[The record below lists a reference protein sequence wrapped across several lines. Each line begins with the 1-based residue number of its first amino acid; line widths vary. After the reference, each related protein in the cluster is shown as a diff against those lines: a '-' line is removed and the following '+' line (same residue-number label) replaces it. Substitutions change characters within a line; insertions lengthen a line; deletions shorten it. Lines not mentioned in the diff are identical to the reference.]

1 MLSELL
7 QNETKEDKNGE
18 RGIDMLKII
27 YEDHDILVAEKPAG
41 LESQASRGFEPDMVS
56 EIKNHLKR
64 AELSR
69 LSTKPSTKS
78 STRPVEPYVGVIHR
92 LDKPV
97 GGIMVYAKN
106 QKAAASLSKQVQ
118 DGRMKKIYNAVVCGK
133 LVDIVGNYVDY
144 LLKDGRNNFS
154 FVVDKDTPD
163 SRRAELVYRALDVK
177 TEEEREISLVEIE
190 LLSGRHHQ
198 IRVQF
203 AAHGNPL
210 WGDGKYN
217 PEWGGTLPAGERTHA
232 DRHTGAKQ
240 GSGHAAKVQS
250 SRGRRGERE
259 LALAAVKLSFVH
271 PSTGKNMEFAIKPR
285 GRIFERF
292 GD

>member
-1 MLSELL
+1 
-7 QNETKEDKNGE
+7 
-18 RGIDMLKII
+18 
-27 YEDHDILVAEKPAG
+27 
-41 LESQASRGFEPDMVS
+41 
-56 EIKNHLKR
+56 
-64 AELSR
+64 
-69 LSTKPSTKS
+69 
-78 STRPVEPYVGVIHR
+78 
-92 LDKPV
+92 
-97 GGIMVYAKN
+97 MVYAKN
-106 QKAAASLSKQVQ
+106 QKAAPLSKQVQ

-198 IRVQF
+198 IRAVC
-203 AAHGNPL
+203 GSPWKSTL
-210 WGDGKYN
+210 GDGKYN
-217 PEWGGTLPAGERTHA
+217 PEWGGTRRPVKERTPIGIPGEA
-232 DRHTGAKQ
+232 GKRPCRKV
-240 GSGHAAKVQS
+240 VQS

-259 LALAAVKLSFVH
+259 LALVAVKLSFVH
-271 PSTGKNMEFAIKPR
+271 PSTGKNMDFAIKPR

-292 GD
+292 GGLR

>member
-7 QNETKEDKNGE
+7 QNETKEDENGE

-97 GGIMVYAKN
+97 GGN
-106 QKAAASLSKQVQ
+106 
-118 DGRMKKIYNAVVCGK
+118 
-133 LVDIVGNYVDY
+133 
-144 LLKDGRNNFS
+144 
-154 FVVDKDTPD
+154 
-163 SRRAELVYRALDVK
+163 
-177 TEEEREISLVEIE
+177 
-190 LLSGRHHQ
+190 
-198 IRVQF
+198 
-203 AAHGNPL
+203 HGL
-210 WGDGKYN
+210 
-217 PEWGGTLPAGERTHA
+217 R
-232 DRHTGAKQ
+232 
-240 GSGHAAKVQS
+240 
-250 SRGRRGERE
+250 
-259 LALAAVKLSFVH
+259 
-271 PSTGKNMEFAIKPR
+271 
-285 GRIFERF
+285 
-292 GD
+292 

>member
-1 MLSELL
+1 
-7 QNETKEDKNGE
+7 
-18 RGIDMLKII
+18 MLKII

-144 LLKDGRNNFS
+144 LLKDEKENVSRI
-154 FVVDKDTPD
+154 VDMGIKGGK
-163 SRRAELVYRALDVK
+163 RAELICRVLESKTVEPYGELTLADRGRKRDFPCGDRTAVRQAPSNPRAVCSPWKSTLGR
-177 TEEEREISLVEIE
+177 REI
-190 LLSGRHHQ
+190 
-198 IRVQF
+198 
-203 AAHGNPL
+203 
-210 WGDGKYN
+210 
-217 PEWGGTLPAGERTHA
+217 
-232 DRHTGAKQ
+232 
-240 GSGHAAKVQS
+240 
-250 SRGRRGERE
+250 
-259 LALAAVKLSFVH
+259 
-271 PSTGKNMEFAIKPR
+271 
-285 GRIFERF
+285 
-292 GD
+292 

>member
-7 QNETKEDKNGE
+7 QNETKEDENGE

-78 STRPVEPYVGVIHR
+78 STRPVEPYLGVIHR

-144 LLKDGRNNFS
+144 LLKDGTSSWRAFS
-154 FVVDKDTPD
+154 QAALLACISSVRLSMAVDEMHSINSD
-163 SRRAELVYRALDVK
+163 S
-177 TEEEREISLVEIE
+177 TISL
-190 LLSGRHHQ
+190 
-198 IRVQF
+198 
-203 AAHGNPL
+203 
-210 WGDGKYN
+210 
-217 PEWGGTLPAGERTHA
+217 
-232 DRHTGAKQ
+232 
-240 GSGHAAKVQS
+240 
-250 SRGRRGERE
+250 
-259 LALAAVKLSFVH
+259 
-271 PSTGKNMEFAIKPR
+271 
-285 GRIFERF
+285 IFMV
-292 GD
+292 

>member
-7 QNETKEDKNGE
+7 QNETKEDENGE

-144 LLKDGRNNFS
+144 LLKDGRNNF
-154 FVVDKDTPD
+154 
-163 SRRAELVYRALDVK
+163 
-177 TEEEREISLVEIE
+177 
-190 LLSGRHHQ
+190 
-198 IRVQF
+198 
-203 AAHGNPL
+203 
-210 WGDGKYN
+210 
-217 PEWGGTLPAGERTHA
+217 
-232 DRHTGAKQ
+232 
-240 GSGHAAKVQS
+240 
-250 SRGRRGERE
+250 
-259 LALAAVKLSFVH
+259 
-271 PSTGKNMEFAIKPR
+271 
-285 GRIFERF
+285 
-292 GD
+292 

>member
-7 QNETKEDKNGE
+7 QNETKEDENGE

-69 LSTKPSTKS
+69 LSTKP

-203 AAHGNPL
+203 AAH
-210 WGDGKYN
+210 
-217 PEWGGTLPAGERTHA
+217 
-232 DRHTGAKQ
+232 
-240 GSGHAAKVQS
+240 
-250 SRGRRGERE
+250 
-259 LALAAVKLSFVH
+259 
-271 PSTGKNMEFAIKPR
+271 
-285 GRIFERF
+285 
-292 GD
+292 

>member
-1 MLSELL
+1 ML
-7 QNETKEDKNGE
+7 N
-18 RGIDMLKII
+18 II
-27 YEDHDILVAEKPAG
+27 YEDRDILVAEKPAG
-41 LESQASRGFEPDMVS
+41 VESQTSRGFEPDMVS
-56 EIKNHLKR
+56 EIKNYLKR

-69 LSTKPSTKS
+69 LSTNPSTKS
-78 STRPVEPYVGVIHR
+78 STRSVEPYVGVIHR

-106 QKAAASLSKQVQ
+106 QKAAASLSRQVQ
-118 DGRMKKIYNAVVCGK
+118 DGTMKKIYYAAVCGK

-154 FVVDKDTPD
+154 FVVDKGVPD
-163 SRRAELVYRALDVK
+163 SKRAELNYRVLDVIK
-177 TEEEREISLVEIE
+177 VEEKEVSLVEIE

-217 PEWGGTLPAGERTHA
+217 PEWGGTLPGGEGTCPGGRHGEKNDMDRT
-232 DRHTGAKQ
+232 DGNQRSRTG
-240 GSGHAAKVQS
+240 
-250 SRGRRGERE
+250 RGERE
-259 LALAAVKLSFVH
+259 LALAAVRLSFVH
-271 PSTGKNMEFAIKPR
+271 PSSGKNMEFSITPR

-292 GD
+292 GDLE

>member
-7 QNETKEDKNGE
+7 QNETKEDENGE

-163 SRRAELVYRALDVK
+163 SRRAELVYRAGCEDRGRKRDFPCGDRTAVRQAPSNPRAVCSPWKSTLGR
-177 TEEEREISLVEIE
+177 REI
-190 LLSGRHHQ
+190 
-198 IRVQF
+198 
-203 AAHGNPL
+203 
-210 WGDGKYN
+210 
-217 PEWGGTLPAGERTHA
+217 
-232 DRHTGAKQ
+232 
-240 GSGHAAKVQS
+240 
-250 SRGRRGERE
+250 
-259 LALAAVKLSFVH
+259 
-271 PSTGKNMEFAIKPR
+271 
-285 GRIFERF
+285 
-292 GD
+292 

>member
-7 QNETKEDKNGE
+7 QNETKEDENGE

-133 LVDIVGNYVDY
+133 LVDIVC
-144 LLKDGRNNFS
+144 
-154 FVVDKDTPD
+154 
-163 SRRAELVYRALDVK
+163 
-177 TEEEREISLVEIE
+177 
-190 LLSGRHHQ
+190 
-198 IRVQF
+198 
-203 AAHGNPL
+203 
-210 WGDGKYN
+210 
-217 PEWGGTLPAGERTHA
+217 
-232 DRHTGAKQ
+232 
-240 GSGHAAKVQS
+240 
-250 SRGRRGERE
+250 
-259 LALAAVKLSFVH
+259 
-271 PSTGKNMEFAIKPR
+271 
-285 GRIFERF
+285 
-292 GD
+292 